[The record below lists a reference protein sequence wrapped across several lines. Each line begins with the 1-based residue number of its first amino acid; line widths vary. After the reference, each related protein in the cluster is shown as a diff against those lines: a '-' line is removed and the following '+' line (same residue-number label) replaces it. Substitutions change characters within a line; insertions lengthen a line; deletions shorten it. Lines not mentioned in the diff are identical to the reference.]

1 MSSPQKPPDTPEAI
15 AARYADAAKKAVRA
29 TAQVAIDAYDKVEN
43 KPPSSYSPGDAA
55 ASLSQLAGATL
66 AGAFSLARVAL
77 QVQWDRRLLLVADN
91 VAAIVAT
98 GVNDAVNAAG
108 ATAQKA
114 AATRLT
120 RQDLVDSAVMLTS
133 IGALRSAEILE
144 TVVGGPGPYLDPV
157 LQRTFGI
164 ASSDQDATL
173 AVTSMIRTSDDRDI
187 KAMVGFDPPSCVLPK
202 EQTTFTLVINI
213 SGLPSGMYRGTITAT
228 QVDDPTKVR
237 SVDVTFALPETSD
250 PPEL

>member
-1 MSSPQKPPDTPEAI
+1 
-15 AARYADAAKKAVRA
+15 
-29 TAQVAIDAYDKVEN
+29 
-43 KPPSSYSPGDAA
+43 
-55 ASLSQLAGATL
+55 
-66 AGAFSLARVAL
+66 
-77 QVQWDRRLLLVADN
+77 
-91 VAAIVAT
+91 
-98 GVNDAVNAAG
+98 
-108 ATAQKA
+108 
-114 AATRLT
+114 
-120 RQDLVDSAVMLTS
+120 MLTS

-164 ASSDQDATL
+164 ASGDQDATL